1 MKSLPKNIRY
11 YFRSVNF
18 YVDEYLRGLLT
29 QLPLVLRSPG
39 YPPLKSPPHRG
50 EQRLPAV
57 LPHRQGEAQGGGIIH
72 ENFAAMIYQCNGS
85 MFDRPWTDN
94 YADGRDCFVAVNEA
108 ELTRGNY
115 IDKLTSQLDT
125 LLRFTQDY
133 QKWIIAKMMREGL
146 RSSDITNAISYLIE
160 ITSRKQKGGQRGIL
174 KSRPVVFER
183 VYSYLEHSGT
193 SDTNFKY
200 RIGGIIEIYNRA
212 SYAIDDVF
220 DNSDYR
226 GGEPT
231 LHKIFNK
238 KIAILIGQYLHIWSL
253 ELLIRELLTASV
265 PIHIY
270 TEVVRSFN
278 IIHTSIY
285 RMEKEDYDLREKIR
299 SDLDFRTKYLRQN
312 MDKKVSRYLKRVDL
326 RTGKFYEH
334 IVRMAVLLATHN
346 IALADKWQIYGL
358 GLGFRYLIDN
368 DLKDLIDPY
377 YVKQGTGSQG
387 LKGKEH
393 ESFMGD
399 LEIGKITYP
408 VFTAL
413 ENKFDPVIVET
424 IGESLTLPQKNSITK
439 FVIDNGGVDATM
451 QLMEHYADVSKQ
463 VLEKFDVKDPT
474 LWELADL
481 FKFSN
486 IPFEKFKSL
495 NVLPPKRGR
504 YRGGVEQ

>member
-29 QLPLVLRSPG
+29 KLPLVCHSPVEHS
-39 YPPLKSPPHRG
+39 LQSPPEKR

-94 YADGRDCFVAVNEA
+94 YTDGRDCFIAVTEA
-108 ELTRGNY
+108 ELTRGKC
-115 IDKLTSQLDT
+115 IDELITDPDKLLT
-125 LLRFTQDY
+125 FTQAY
-133 QKWIIAKMMREGL
+133 QQWALAQIRQEGL
-146 RSSDITNAISYLIE
+146 HDAETVRAISYLIE
-160 ITSRKQKGGQRGIL
+160 IISRKQKGGRRGVL

-183 VYSYLEHSGT
+183 VFSYLETTCSFNA
-193 SDTNFKY
+193 NFKY
-200 RIGGIIEIYNRA
+200 RLGGIIEIYNRA
-212 SYAIDDVF
+212 TYAIDDVF
-220 DNSDYR
+220 DDSDYR

-231 LHKIFNK
+231 LHKIFSK
-238 KIAILIGQYLHIWSL
+238 RIAILVGQYLHMWSL
-253 ELLIRELLTASV
+253 ELLIQELITAGI
-265 PIHIY
+265 PAYIRA
-270 TEVVRSFN
+270 EVIRSFN

-285 RMEKEDYDLREKIR
+285 QMEKENYDLQEKLR
-299 SDLDFRTKYLRQN
+299 SDLNFRTQYLRQTMEKN
-312 MDKKVSRYLKRVDL
+312 VSHYLIRVDL

-334 IVRMAVLLATHN
+334 IVRMAALFATHN
-346 IALADKWQIYGL
+346 IAIADKWQTYGL

-377 YVKQGTGSQG
+377 FVKQGTGSKG

-408 VFTAL
+408 VLTAL
-413 ENKFDPVIVET
+413 KNKFDPVIIRM
-424 IGESLTLPQKNSITK
+424 IGKKLTLSKKNLITK

-451 QLMEHYADVSKQ
+451 QLMEHYADISKQ
-463 VLEKFDVKDPT
+463 VLKKFNVKDPT
-474 LWELADL
+474 LWELTEL
-481 FKFSN
+481 YKFSN
-486 IPFEKFKSL
+486 LPFEKYKL
-495 NVLPPKRGR
+495 
-504 YRGGVEQ
+504 

>member
-29 QLPLVLRSPG
+29 KLPLVCRSPVDHS
-39 YPPLKSPPHRG
+39 LQSPPEKR

-94 YADGRDCFVAVNEA
+94 HADGRDCFIAVTEA
-108 ELTRGNY
+108 ELSRGKC
-115 IDKLTSQLDT
+115 IDSFALDLDR
-125 LLRFTQDY
+125 LLVFTQAY
-133 QKWIIAKMMREGL
+133 QRWVLERMKQERLQSTE
-146 RSSDITNAISYLIE
+146 ITRAITYLIE
-160 ITSRKQKGGQRGIL
+160 IISRKQKGGRRGVL

-183 VYSYLEHSGT
+183 VFSYLETTCSFN
-193 SDTNFKY
+193 TNFKY
-200 RIGGIIEIYNRA
+200 RLGGIIEIYNRA
-212 SYAIDDVF
+212 TYAIDDVF
-220 DNSDYR
+220 DDSDYR

-231 LHKIFNK
+231 LHKIFGK
-238 KIAILIGQYLHIWSL
+238 KIAILVGQFLHMWSL
-253 ELLIRELLTASV
+253 ELLIQELITAGI
-265 PIHIY
+265 PMHINA
-270 TEVVRSFN
+270 EVIRSFN